1 MRVQRVVVPA
11 AVLGWAWVALAQTPQ
26 APQSQ
31 QPARDRPAQQ
41 QQQQATPAPSAVI
54 TGRVVTADNGRPVKR
69 ARVAV
74 SARELPEGRATLT
87 DDSGVYE
94 ITELPAGR
102 YTLTVAKSG
111 FISLSYG
118 QRRPLQSGT
127 PLQLGDGQQLKGV
140 DFRLPRGGV
149 IAGRIFDEDGEG
161 LPGASV
167 RVMRYQYLQG
177 DRRLVP
183 VGNSQTDDKGQ
194 YRVWGLMPGDY
205 YVNVVARNF
214 NIIGGRGGRG
224 VIANAIGI
232 VGGNVFVGDEDPTQ
246 VAYAPTYYPGV
257 GSVNEARAVTL
268 DVSQELTDVNFG
280 IQLVRTARVTGFVS
294 NGDGSP
300 AYNGNVTISPDSGP
314 AAGRGG
320 PIGTNYGSRIDWDGT
335 FTIVNVPPGRYT
347 LRARSGG
354 NDDPQYATQPVSVS
368 SGDVSN
374 VAVIL
379 APGGTISGTVAL
391 QSATPADLTQV
402 RVAAPSADQS
412 SFGVNPQT
420 RVDKNGT
427 FALSGVPAGLHF
439 IRSNGAPRGWSLRSV
454 LIDGRESIDTPV
466 DVRSGQTV
474 AGVALIF
481 TDKISEI
488 TGTITNAQGTPLTD
502 FTILAFPTDQTQ
514 WRPQSRY
521 IATTRPDQNGSFQ
534 LRGLPPGEY
543 YIAPVDPAEQGEWFE
558 PAFLDAHRQGAAR
571 LTLGDGDVKTQDF
584 KLATR

>member
-1 MRVQRVVVPA
+1 MRVQRVLVPA
-11 AVLGWAWVALAQTPQ
+11 AVLAWAWVALAQAPQ
-26 APQSQ
+26 TSQSQ
-31 QPARDRPAQQ
+31 QPARDKPAQQ

-74 SARELPEGRATLT
+74 NARELPEGRATLT
-87 DDSGVYE
+87 DDSGLYE

-127 PLQLGDGQQLKGV
+127 PLQLNDGQQLKGV

-214 NIIGGRGGRG
+214 AIGGGRGFPGGGPFGGRGGF
-224 VIANAIGI
+224 A
-232 VGGNVFVGDEDPTQ
+232 GGDDDPTQ

-268 DVSQELTDVNFG
+268 DISQELTDVNFA
-280 IQLVRTARVTGFVS
+280 IQLVRTARVSGFVT

-300 AYNGNVTISPDSGP
+300 AYNGNVTITPDNGP

-354 NDDPQYATQPVSVS
+354 NDDPQYAMQPVSVS
-368 SGDVSN
+368 SGDVGN
-374 VAVIL
+374 VAVVL
-379 APGGTISGTVAL
+379 LPGGAISGTVAL
-391 QSATPADLTQV
+391 QSATPVDLTQV

-420 RVDKNGT
+420 RVAKDGT
-427 FALSGVPAGLHF
+427 FTLQGVPGGLHF
-439 IRSNGAPRGWSLRSV
+439 IRSNGAPRGWSLKSV
-454 LIDGRESIDTPV
+454 LIDGREFVDTPV
-466 DVRSGQTV
+466 EVRSGQTLT
-474 AGVALIF
+474 GVALIF

-488 TGTITNAQGTPLTD
+488 DGTITSVSGTPLTD

-521 IATTRPDQNGSFQ
+521 IATARPDQNGSYQ
-534 LRGLPPGEY
+534 LKGLPPGEY
-543 YIAPVDPAEQGEWFE
+543 YIAAVDPAEQGEWFE

-571 LTLGDGDVKTQDF
+571 LTLGEGDVKTQDF